1 MNIGIDIDDTIAK
14 TSDIID
20 FYAEKY
26 TTEILKRPFKLYDID
41 IIDPMWAKYLYNWSS
56 EEDSKFFDLYYESC
70 MSEVLPKEDASTI
83 INKLSK
89 NNNIFIITARWDR
102 KNHIIYQITKNWLK
116 ENNIYYDNLFI
127 NHTDKR
133 NIVKENNIDLFID
146 DNLKTCED
154 IASLGVKVF
163 MMNSRLNQTLIS
175 NKCERVYS
183 WDEIYTKIKND
194 IKV

>member
-56 EEDSKFFDLYYESC
+56 EEDSEFFDLYYESC
-70 MSEVLPKEDASTI
+70 MSEVLPKEGASTI

-116 ENNIYYDNLFI
+116 ENNIPYDNLFI

-154 IASLGVKVF
+154 IANLGVKVF